1 MAVGGGAGTA
11 VAGLVG
17 VAEGTGAAAG
27 AGSGPQPA
35 RTSSR
40 IQRDN
45 NVRSLFFMRIF
56 SPVALTAILSVIEPS
71 GLYRSCCILGNCLLC
86 CLRAEGWWDTS
97 TGGSANSLAEAAPRC
112 LSSYSV
118 AFPCHWPLKRAR
130 VVLRALAP
138 CRSAATAH
146 RGESPSRRR
155 ARSATQSCRLH
166 GSAPAYE
173 QRSRRTPGRYLR
185 CNNGDQPV
193 RQPVASYRSG
203 RRSRSQDREG
213 RSSRG

>member
-1 MAVGGGAGTA
+1 
-11 VAGLVG
+11 
-17 VAEGTGAAAG
+17 
-27 AGSGPQPA
+27 
-35 RTSSR
+35 
-40 IQRDN
+40 
-45 NVRSLFFMRIF
+45 MRIF

-155 ARSATQSCRLH
+155 ARSATRSCRLH

-173 QRSRRTPGRYLR
+173 QRSRIIVRSPNG
-185 CNNGDQPV
+185 CNQRLATFRKLHCPIFSRVCCIALFDQL
-193 RQPVASYRSG
+193 QP
-203 RRSRSQDREG
+203 
-213 RSSRG
+213 

>member
-1 MAVGGGAGTA
+1 MAPGAAAGSAAGAVAVGGGAGTA

-112 LSSYSV
+112 LSSYQISMSEQLLRSV
-118 AFPCHWPLKRAR
+118 SMS
-130 VVLRALAP
+130 LASQKSTG
-138 CRSAATAH
+138 CAAGSGTLSV
-146 RGESPSRRR
+146 GCDSPSWGISFSKACPFCHPVLPVARKCSSLRTAISHHR
-155 ARSATQSCRLH
+155 AFA
-166 GSAPAYE
+166 
-173 QRSRRTPGRYLR
+173 QRS
-185 CNNGDQPV
+185 
-193 RQPVASYRSG
+193 
-203 RRSRSQDREG
+203 
-213 RSSRG
+213 